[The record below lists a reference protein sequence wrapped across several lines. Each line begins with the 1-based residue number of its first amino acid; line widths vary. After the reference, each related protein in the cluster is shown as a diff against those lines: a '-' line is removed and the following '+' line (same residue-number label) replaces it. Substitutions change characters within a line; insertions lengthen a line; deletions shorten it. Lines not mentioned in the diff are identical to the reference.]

1 MEGWQRL
8 PRRQRASPGYPDEI
22 PTVPSSD
29 PAVLRRANAV
39 GAAHRPQPQG
49 RPCSPSRGFVLHLSN
64 ALGMLT
70 NHYVIVVG
78 SGAENLDIAHGFPA
92 NAEVREIARPRQT
105 ERPEVNR

>member
-1 MEGWQRL
+1 
-8 PRRQRASPGYPDEI
+8 
-22 PTVPSSD
+22 
-29 PAVLRRANAV
+29 
-39 GAAHRPQPQG
+39 
-49 RPCSPSRGFVLHLSN
+49 
-64 ALGMLT
+64 MLT